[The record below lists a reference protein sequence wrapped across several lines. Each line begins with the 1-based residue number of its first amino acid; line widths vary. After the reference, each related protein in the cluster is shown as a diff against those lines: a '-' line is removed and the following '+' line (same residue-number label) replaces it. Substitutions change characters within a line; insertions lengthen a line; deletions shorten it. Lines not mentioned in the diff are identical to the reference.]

1 MSLCSDGILLL
12 DKPMG
17 ISSNAA
23 LQRAKRILSVRKA
36 GHSGTLDPFATGL
49 LILLFG
55 QATKVADYLLNSD
68 KWYRCT
74 LRLGQETST
83 GDREGEVTFQARPD
97 FDQGQ
102 LDAALAQ
109 LRGRI
114 AQIPPMYSA
123 IKRDGQ
129 PLYRLAR
136 KGVEVPREARMIE
149 VYALELLSW
158 QDDELVLDIHCSKGT
173 YVRSLAQDLGRM
185 LGCGAHIAELRRM
198 RSGSFSLDAAYT
210 LDDLTAAVAEE
221 RCPLQAMDLAL
232 QDLPAVTLT
241 ENTAHYV
248 RQGQGVVIAH
258 APPPGRIRL
267 YGPQAQFLGLGEVM
281 EDGKVAPR
289 RLMGVN

>member
-23 LQRAKRILSVRKA
+23 LQRAKRILGVRKA

-74 LRLGQETST
+74 LRLGQETNT

-136 KGVEVPREARMIE
+136 KGVEVPREARMVEI
-149 VYALELLSW
+149 YALEPLSW
-158 QDDELVLDIHCSKGT
+158 QNDELVLDIHCSKGT

-210 LDDLTAAVAEE
+210 LDDLTAVVAEE

>member
-1 MSLCSDGILLL
+1 MSRCSDGILLL

-23 LQRAKRILSVRKA
+23 LQRAKRILGVRKA

-74 LRLGQETST
+74 LRLGQETNT

-102 LDAALAQ
+102 LDAALAR

-136 KGVEVPREARMIE
+136 KGVEVPREARMVEI
-149 VYALELLSW
+149 YALEPLSW
-158 QDDELVLDIHCSKGT
+158 QNDELVLDIHCSKGT

-198 RSGSFSLDAAYT
+198 RSGSFCLDAAYT
-210 LDDLTAAVAEE
+210 LDELSAAVAEE